1 MERAKKFYKSMIGLD
16 KTSLNHKRVLTT
28 FLLGWKVG
36 AYYWIGFVYYFAQTT
51 YKVWISKSQKGIK
64 TMIKYKLTTMSIL
77 ALLFLSACND
87 GGSSGYWESCWDNR
101 YIHSQGGEEI
111 R

>member
-1 MERAKKFYKSMIGLD
+1 MIGLN
-16 KTSLNHKRVLTT
+16 KTYLNYKRVLTT
-28 FLLGWKVG
+28 FLFVREVG
-36 AYYWIGFVYYFAQTT
+36 ACYWIGFVYYFSHTIF
-51 YKVWISKSQKGIK
+51 KCWISKSQKGIK

-87 GGSSGYWESCWDNR
+87 GGNGGYWESCRDNW
-101 YIHSQGGEEI
+101 YIYSQGGEEI

>member
-1 MERAKKFYKSMIGLD
+1 MIGLD
-16 KTSLNHKRVLTT
+16 KTFLNHKRVLTT
-28 FLLGWKVG
+28 FLFVREVG
-36 AYYWIGFVYYFAQTT
+36 AYYWIGFVYYFSHTIYQC
-51 YKVWISKSQKGIK
+51 WIYKSQKGIK

-87 GGSSGYWESCWDNR
+87 GGSSGYWESRWDNW
-101 YIHSQGGEEI
+101 YIYSQGGEEI

>member
-16 KTSLNHKRVLTT
+16 KTSQKHKRVLTT
-28 FLLGWKVG
+28 FLFVREVG
-36 AYYWIGFVYYFAQTT
+36 AYYWTGFVYSFSNTI
-51 YKVWISKSQKGIK
+51 YKFWISKSQKGIK

-87 GGSSGYWESCWDNR
+87 GGSSGYWESCWDNW